1 MQIKIQPMGATQT
14 NCYIVTVEGK
24 DFIID
29 PGMGA
34 TKWVLDNVTNPV
46 AILNTHGHFDHVWS
60 NQEVKEALKI
70 PLYCPKADSFMLQ
83 KCPLGQPTPPSTP
96 DYEVVG
102 DEALEIEEVKIQYRL
117 FSGHT
122 PGCSI
127 IQIKDVW
134 FSGDFLFQQ
143 SIGRWDFPFSSGE
156 EMVKS
161 LEKAMK
167 IEGDYTVYPGHGL
180 STTLKAEQ
188 KVMPYWVEQV
198 KATI

>member
-14 NCYIVTVEGK
+14 NCYIVTVDGK
-24 DFIID
+24 DLIID

-34 TKWVLDNVTNPV
+34 TKWILDNVTNPV

-60 NQEVKEALKI
+60 NQEVKDALKV

-83 KCPLGQPTPPSTP
+83 KCPLGQPTPPSIP
-96 DYEVVG
+96 DYEVMG

-117 FSGHT
+117 FPGHT

>member
-1 MQIKIQPMGATQT
+1 MEIKIQPMGNTQT
-14 NCYIVTVEGK
+14 NCYIVTIEGK
-24 DFIID
+24 DLIID

-34 TKWVLDNVTNPV
+34 TKWVLDNVNNPV

-60 NQEVKEALKI
+60 NQELKNTLKI
-70 PLYCPKADSFMLQ
+70 PIYCPKEDNFMLSN
-83 KCPLGQPTPPSTP
+83 CPLGQPTPPSRA
-96 DYEVVG
+96 DHEVVG
-102 DEALEIEEVKIQYRL
+102 DESLEIEDIKIQYRL
-117 FSGHT
+117 FAGHT

-127 IQIKDVW
+127 IEIGDVW

-156 EMVKS
+156 AMIKS

-167 IEGDYTVYPGHGL
+167 LEGDYTIYPGHGL

-198 KATI
+198 RNTI

>member
-1 MQIKIQPMGATQT
+1 MEIKIQPMGATQT
-14 NCYIVTVEGK
+14 NCYIVTIEGK

-60 NQEVKEALKI
+60 NQEVKEALKVPI
-70 PLYCPKADSFMLQ
+70 YCPKGDAFMLQ
-83 KCPLGQPTPPSTP
+83 NCPLGQPTPPSTA

-102 DEALEIEEVKIQYRL
+102 DEALKIEGVKIQYRL
-117 FSGHT
+117 FPGHT

-127 IQIKDVW
+127 IEIGDVW
-134 FSGDFLFQQ
+134 FSGDFLFEQ

-156 EMVKS
+156 DMAKS
-161 LEKAMK
+161 LKKAMTLA
-167 IEGDYTVYPGHGL
+167 GDYTVYPGHGM

-188 KVMPYWVEQV
+188 KVMPYWIEQV
-198 KATI
+198 KRTI

>member
-1 MQIKIQPMGATQT
+1 MEIKMQPMGGTQT
-14 NCYIVTVEGK
+14 NCYIVTIDKK

-34 TKWVLDNVTNPV
+34 TTWVVDNVKNPV
-46 AILNTHGHFDHVWS
+46 AILNTHAHFDHIWS
-60 NQEVKEALKI
+60 NQEVQDALKI
-70 PLYCPKADSFMLQ
+70 PIYCPKDDTFMLT
-83 KCPLGQPTPPSTP
+83 KCPLGQNVPPSEA
-96 DYEVVG
+96 DYMVVG
-102 DEALEIEEVKIQYRL
+102 DELLTLKGVKIQYRH
-117 FSGHT
+117 FPGHT

-127 IQIKDVW
+127 IQIEDVW

-156 EMVKS
+156 DMVKS

-167 IEGDYTVYPGHGL
+167 LEGDYSIYPGHGL

-188 KVMPYWVEQV
+188 KVMPYWINNVQNSL
-198 KATI
+198 